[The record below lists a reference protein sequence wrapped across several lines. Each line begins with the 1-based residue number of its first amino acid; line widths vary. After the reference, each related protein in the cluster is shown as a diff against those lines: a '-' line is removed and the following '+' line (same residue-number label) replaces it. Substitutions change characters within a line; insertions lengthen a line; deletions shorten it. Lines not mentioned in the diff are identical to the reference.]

1 MKNIHVDAAVP
12 RPEDCLSGG
21 GEMGALMRSIDWS
34 STVFGPVGRWPQSLR
49 TAVSIMLESRFAM
62 VIAWGPEFRFFYNDR
77 YRPILGSTKHPAALA
92 RAAAEIFPEVWSV
105 IGPEFERVRRGEAFA
120 IDDWLLPL
128 DRNGYLENCWFTLS
142 YSPIRDESGG
152 VGGLLAVVAETT
164 GRVEGERRLATLRN
178 LARRAA
184 EATTAEAACAD
195 AAAVLEQNPTDV
207 PFALIYLLEDDGSR
221 ARRVARAGIPAD
233 HPAAAGLIDL
243 GAGEATHTWPLA
255 QVIGAREAAILE
267 DLPARFGPLPGGSCP
282 EHTHTA
288 VLLPLVRPGQERPYG
303 ILVAGLSPRRALDDA
318 YRGFFELAAD
328 HLATAISNAHS
339 LEQARSRAEALA
351 EIDRAKTAFFSNVS
365 HEFRTPLTLLLGPTQ
380 DALASPDQA
389 LRGEAL
395 ESVHRNA
402 LRLLKLVNALL
413 DFSRLE
419 AGRLEAVYEPVDLS
433 ALTRDLASGFRSA
446 VERAGLAF
454 RFASDEIAQP
464 AFVDRGLWE
473 KIVLNLL
480 SNAFKFTFQ
489 GAISVTLRQT
499 PGHYELAVA
508 DTGVG
513 IPENELPHVFERFRR
528 VEGAR
533 ARTHE
538 GSGIGL
544 ALVQELARMH
554 GGEASVTSVPG
565 QGSTF
570 TVSIP
575 RGSAHLPADRIR
587 AAQDVPSTS
596 PATRAFVEEALR
608 WVDHDEAGAEAPP
621 GASRILV
628 ADDNADMRAYLGR
641 ILGARWAVET
651 HADGGAALAAARAR
665 PPDLV
670 LSDVMMPG
678 LDGFGLLR
686 ALRADESTRHVP
698 VVLLSARAGEE
709 ARIEGLERGADD
721 YLVKPFSARELVA
734 RIGSQLTLSAAR
746 REAEL
751 QRQQMDHLRAEAESA
766 SRAKDEFLAMLS
778 HELRNPLSPILTALQ
793 LMRLREGAEAVE
805 RERVIIERQVRHLT
819 RLVDD
824 LLDVSRVAQGK
835 IELRRHPQ
843 ELAEVVAKGVELASP
858 LFEERHH
865 ELILTVP
872 PTGLLIDAD
881 EQRLTQVVANL
892 LTNAAKYTDLRG
904 RIDVAAY
911 PEGEEVVL
919 TVRDN
924 GIGMP
929 AHLVPDVFDLF
940 VQGPRAFDRSHGGLG
955 LGLAIVRSLVTLHGG
970 SVAAASEGAGRGS
983 RFTVRLPLSKAARP
997 GAAGSEGSLARPDRS
1012 PARGTRVLVVDDNPD
1027 AAEALAEAL
1036 RIGGYD
1042 VRTANDGVQA
1052 LAIAASF
1059 RPDVALL
1066 DLGLPVMDG
1075 YELGE
1080 RLRQA
1085 PETRGASL
1093 VALTGY
1099 GHAAHRE
1106 RSRATGFDEH
1116 LVKPVDI
1123 ATVHEVLRRLEASKP
1138 GRASS

>member
-1 MKNIHVDAAVP
+1 MDPRAGVDALAAP

-21 GEMGALMRSIDWS
+21 GEMGALMRAIDWNA
-34 STVFGPVGRWPQSLR
+34 TVFGPVGQWPQSLR
-49 TAVSIMLESRFAM
+49 TAVSIVLESRFAM
-62 VIAWGPEFRFFYNDR
+62 VIAWGPDFRFFYNDR
-77 YRPILGSTKHPAALA
+77 YRPILGRTKHPAAVA
-92 RAAAEIFPEVWSV
+92 RPAAEIFPEVWGV
-105 IGPEFERVRRGEAFA
+105 VGPEFERVRRGESFA

-207 PFALIYLLEDDGSR
+207 PFALIYLLEGDGTR
-221 ARRVARAGIPAD
+221 ARRVAGAGIPAD
-233 HPAAAGLIDL
+233 HPAAAHEVEL
-243 GAGEATHTWPLA
+243 GAGEETRAWPLA
-255 QVIGAREAAILE
+255 HVIRAREVAILD
-267 DLPARFGPLPGGSCP
+267 DLSARFGPLPGGSFP
-282 EHTHTA
+282 EQTHSA
-288 VLLPLVRPGQERPYG
+288 ILLPLVRPGQERPYG
-303 ILVAGLSPRRALDDA
+303 VLVAGLSPRRALDDA

-365 HEFRTPLTLLLGPTQ
+365 HEFRTPLTLLLGPTE

-389 LRGEAL
+389 LRGDAL
-395 ESVHRNA
+395 QSVHRNA

-419 AGRLEAVYEPVDLS
+419 AGRVEAVYEPVDLR

-454 RFASDEIAQP
+454 TFASDELTEP
-464 AFVDRGLWE
+464 AFVDRSMWE

-480 SNAFKFTFQ
+480 SNALKFTFQ
-489 GAISVTLRQT
+489 GAITVTLRQT
-499 PGHYELAVA
+499 AGHYELAVA

-513 IPENELPHVFERFRR
+513 IPEPELPHVFERFRR
-528 VEGAR
+528 VEGVR

-565 QGSTF
+565 KGSTF
-570 TVSIP
+570 SVSIP
-575 RGSAHLPADRIR
+575 RGSAHLPEERIR
-587 AAQDVPSTS
+587 AAADIPSAE

-608 WVDHDEAGAEAPP
+608 WADGDGDLEAPP
-621 GASRILV
+621 GAARILV
-628 ADDNADMRAYLGR
+628 ADDNADMRAYLAR

-651 HADGGAALAAARAR
+651 HADGAAALAAARAR

-686 ALRADESTRHVP
+686 ALRAEESTRHVP

-751 QRQQMDHLRAEAESA
+751 QKQQMDHLRAEAESA

-793 LMRLREGAEAVE
+793 LMRLREGAGAVE

-835 IELRRHPQ
+835 IELRRHPL

-865 ELILTVP
+865 ELTLTVP

-892 LTNAAKYTDLRG
+892 LNNAAKYTDAKG
-904 RIDVAAY
+904 RIDVVARVD
-911 PEGEEVVL
+911 GEDAVL
-919 TVRDN
+919 SVRDN

-929 AHLVPDVFDLF
+929 ARLVPGVFDLF

-955 LGLAIVRSLVTLHGG
+955 LGLAIVRSLVALHGG
-970 SVAAASEGAGRGS
+970 SVAAASEGPGRGS
-983 RFTVRLPLSKAARP
+983 EFTVRLPLSKAARP
-997 GAAGSEGSLARPDRS
+997 GAATETGLPKPERARV
-1012 PARGTRVLVVDDNPD
+1012 RGTRILVVDDNPD
-1027 AAEALAEAL
+1027 AADALAEAL
-1036 RIGGYD
+1036 RVGGYD

-1052 LAIAASF
+1052 LAIAATF
-1059 RPDVALL
+1059 RPEVALL

-1080 RLRQA
+1080 RLRSA
-1085 PETRGASL
+1085 PETRGTSL

-1123 ATVHEVLRRLEASKP
+1123 ATIHQLLRRLDASNP
-1138 GRASS
+1138 DRASS

>member
-1 MKNIHVDAAVP
+1 
-12 RPEDCLSGG
+12 
-21 GEMGALMRSIDWS
+21 MGTLMRSFEWGA
-34 STVFGPVGRWPQSLR
+34 TVFGPVGQWPQSLR

-62 VIAWGPEFRFFYNDR
+62 VVAWGPEFRFFYNDR
-77 YRPILGSTKHPAALA
+77 YRPILGSTKHPAAVA
-92 RAAAEIFPEVWSV
+92 RPAAEIFPEVWGV
-105 IGPEFERVRRGEAFA
+105 IGPEFERVRRGESFA

-164 GRVEGERRLATLRN
+164 GRVEGERRLATLRD

-184 EATTAEAACAD
+184 DATTAEAACAD

-207 PFALIYLLEDDGSR
+207 PFALIYLLEPDGTQ
-221 ARRVARAGIPAD
+221 ARRVARAGIPSD
-233 HPAAAGLIDL
+233 HPAAAEKVEL
-243 GAGEATHTWPLA
+243 GVGEETHTWPLA
-255 QVIGAREAAILE
+255 RVVRAREMVVLE
-267 DLPARFGPLPGGSCP
+267 DLPARFGPLPGGACP
-282 EHTHTA
+282 EETQSA

-303 ILVAGLSPRRALDDA
+303 MLVAGLSPRRALDDR

-339 LEQARSRAEALA
+339 LEEARHRAEALA

-365 HEFRTPLTLLLGPTQ
+365 HEFRTPLTLLLGPTE
-380 DALASPDQA
+380 DALASPDHA

-419 AGRLEAVYEPVDLS
+419 AGRVEAVYEPVDLR

-446 VERAGLAF
+446 IERAGLTLSF
-454 RFASDEIAQP
+454 QSDELTEP
-464 AFVDRGLWE
+464 AFVDRGMWE

-480 SNAFKFTFQ
+480 SNALKFTFQ
-489 GAISVTLRQT
+489 GGITVTLRQAAD
-499 PGHYELAVA
+499 HYELAVG

-513 IPENELPHVFERFRR
+513 IPEHELANVFQRFRR
-528 VEGAR
+528 VEGVR

-544 ALVQELARMH
+544 ALVQELVRMH
-554 GGEASVTSVPG
+554 GGETSVTSVVG

-570 TVSIP
+570 SVSIP
-575 RGSAHLPADRIR
+575 RGSAHLAAERIR
-587 AAQDVPSTS
+587 AAGDTHPALPSI
-596 PATRAFVEEALR
+596 RAFVEEALR
-608 WVDHDEAGAEAPP
+608 WTDGQGVGHVEAPP

-641 ILGARWAVET
+641 ILGERWAVET
-651 HADGGAALAAARAR
+651 HADGVSALAAARAR
-665 PPDLV
+665 LPDLV

-678 LDGFGLLR
+678 LDGFGLLK
-686 ALRADESTRHVP
+686 ALRAEESTRHVP

-751 QRQQMDHLRAEAESA
+751 QTQQMDRLRGEAESA

-793 LMRLREGAEAVE
+793 LMRLREGADAVE

-835 IELRRHPQ
+835 IELRRHPL

-865 ELILTVP
+865 ELTLTVP
-872 PTGLLIDAD
+872 PTGLLVDAD

-892 LTNAAKYTDLRG
+892 LTNAAKYTDARG
-904 RIDVAAY
+904 RIDVVARA
-911 PEGEEVVL
+911 EGEEVVL
-919 TVRDN
+919 SVRDN

-929 AHLVPDVFDLF
+929 AALVPDVFDLF
-940 VQGPRAFDRSHGGLG
+940 VQGPRALDRSHGGLG

-970 SVAAASEGAGRGS
+970 SVAAASDGPGRGS

-997 GAAGSEGSLARPDRS
+997 RAAAGESSLPKGEGGRARS
-1012 PARGTRVLVVDDNPD
+1012 RVLVVDDNPD
-1027 AAEALAEAL
+1027 AADALAEAL
-1036 RIGGYD
+1036 RIGGYE

-1059 RPDVALL
+1059 RPEVALL

-1080 RLRQA
+1080 RLREA
-1085 PETRGASL
+1085 PETRGLSL

-1099 GHAAHRE
+1099 GHAAHRA
-1106 RSRATGFDEH
+1106 RSRAAGFDEH

-1123 ATVHEVLRRLEASKP
+1123 ASIHQLLRRLDASKP
-1138 GRASS
+1138 DRASS

>member
-1 MKNIHVDAAVP
+1 MDPRAGVDALAAP

-21 GEMGALMRSIDWS
+21 GEMGALMRAIDWNA
-34 STVFGPVGRWPQSLR
+34 TVFGPVGQWPQSLR
-49 TAVSIMLESRFAM
+49 TAVSIVLESRFAM
-62 VIAWGPEFRFFYNDR
+62 VIAWGPDFRFFYNDR
-77 YRPILGSTKHPAALA
+77 YRPILGRTKHPAAVA
-92 RAAAEIFPEVWSV
+92 RPAAEIFPEVWGV
-105 IGPEFERVRRGEAFA
+105 VGPEFERVRRGESFA

-207 PFALIYLLEDDGSR
+207 PFALIYLLEGDGTR
-221 ARRVARAGIPAD
+221 ARRVAGAGIPAD
-233 HPAAAGLIDL
+233 HPAAAHEVEL
-243 GAGEATHTWPLA
+243 GAGEETRAWPLA
-255 QVIGAREAAILE
+255 HVIRAREVAILD
-267 DLPARFGPLPGGSCP
+267 DLSARFGPLPGGSFP
-282 EHTHTA
+282 EQTHSA
-288 VLLPLVRPGQERPYG
+288 ILLPLVRPGQERPYG
-303 ILVAGLSPRRALDDA
+303 VLVAGLSPRRALDDA

-365 HEFRTPLTLLLGPTQ
+365 HEFRTPLTLLLGPTE

-389 LRGEAL
+389 LRGDAL
-395 ESVHRNA
+395 QSVHRNA

-419 AGRLEAVYEPVDLS
+419 AGRVEAVYEPVDLR

-454 RFASDEIAQP
+454 TFASDELTEP
-464 AFVDRGLWE
+464 AFVDRSMWE

-480 SNAFKFTFQ
+480 SNALKFTFQ
-489 GAISVTLRQT
+489 GAITVTLRQT
-499 PGHYELAVA
+499 AGYYELAVA

-513 IPENELPHVFERFRR
+513 IPEPELPHVFERFRR
-528 VEGAR
+528 VEGVR

-570 TVSIP
+570 SVSIP
-575 RGSAHLPADRIR
+575 RGSAHLPEERIR
-587 AAQDVPSTS
+587 AAADIPSAE

-608 WVDHDEAGAEAPP
+608 WADGDGDLEAPP
-621 GASRILV
+621 GAARILV
-628 ADDNADMRAYLGR
+628 ADDNADMRAYLAR

-651 HADGGAALAAARAR
+651 HADGAAALAAARAR

-686 ALRADESTRHVP
+686 ALRAEESTRHVP

-751 QRQQMDHLRAEAESA
+751 QKQQMDHLRAEAESA

-793 LMRLREGAEAVE
+793 LMRLREGAGAVE

-835 IELRRHPQ
+835 IELRRHPL

-865 ELILTVP
+865 ELTLTVP

-892 LTNAAKYTDLRG
+892 LNNAAKYTDAKG
-904 RIDVAAY
+904 RIDVVARVD
-911 PEGEEVVL
+911 GEDAVL
-919 TVRDN
+919 SVRDN

-929 AHLVPDVFDLF
+929 ARLVPGVFDLF

-955 LGLAIVRSLVTLHGG
+955 LGLAIVRSLVALHGG
-970 SVAAASEGAGRGS
+970 SVAAASEGPGRGS
-983 RFTVRLPLSKAARP
+983 EFTVRLPLSKAARP
-997 GAAGSEGSLARPDRS
+997 GAATETGLPKPDR
-1012 PARGTRVLVVDDNPD
+1012 ARVRGTRILVVDDNPD
-1027 AAEALAEAL
+1027 AADALAEAL
-1036 RIGGYD
+1036 RVGGYD

-1052 LAIAASF
+1052 LAIAATF
-1059 RPDVALL
+1059 RPEVALL

-1080 RLRQA
+1080 RLRSA
-1085 PETRGASL
+1085 PETRGTSL

-1123 ATVHEVLRRLEASKP
+1123 ATIHQLLRRLDASNP
-1138 GRASS
+1138 DRASS

>member
-1 MKNIHVDAAVP
+1 MRNLHEARAP

-34 STVFGPVGRWPQSLR
+34 STVFGPVGSWPQSLR
-49 TAVSIMLESRFAM
+49 TAVSMMLESRFAM
-62 VIAWGPEFRFFYNDR
+62 VIAWGPDFRFFYNDR
-77 YRPILGSTKHPAALA
+77 YRPILGRTKHPAALA
-92 RAAAEIFPEVWSV
+92 RPAAEIFPEVWGA
-105 IGPEFERVRRGEAFA
+105 IGPEFERVRRGESFA

-164 GRVEGERRLATLRN
+164 GRVEGERRLATLRD

-184 EATTAEAACAD
+184 DATTAEAACAD
-195 AAAVLEQNPTDV
+195 AAAVLEQNPMDV
-207 PFALIYLLEDDGSR
+207 PFALIYLLEPDGTR
-221 ARRVARAGIPAD
+221 ARLVARSGIPSD
-233 HPAAAGLIDL
+233 HPAAVGSIVL
-243 GAGEATHTWPLA
+243 GAAGTRTWPLA
-255 QVIGAREAAILE
+255 PVIQAHETAILD
-267 DLPARFGPLPGGSCP
+267 DLKARFGPLPGGAGP
-282 EHTHTA
+282 EPTHSA
-288 VLLPLVRPGQERPYG
+288 VLLPLVRPGEERPYG
-303 ILVAGLSPRRALDDA
+303 VLVAGLSPRRALDDR

-328 HLATAISNAHS
+328 HLATAISNAYS
-339 LEQARSRAEALA
+339 LEQARHRAEALA

-365 HEFRTPLTLLLGPTQ
+365 HEFRTPLTLLLGPTE
-380 DALASPDQA
+380 DALASADQV

-419 AGRLEAVYEPVDLS
+419 AGRVEAVYEPVDLR

-446 VERAGLAF
+446 VERAGLTF
-454 RFASDEIAQP
+454 HFESDELAEP
-464 AFVDRGLWE
+464 AFVDRGMWE

-489 GAISVTLRQT
+489 GEISVTLRQRAD
-499 PGHYELAVA
+499 HYELAVR

-513 IPENELPHVFERFRR
+513 IREDDRPHVFERFRR
-528 VEGAR
+528 VEGVR

-565 QGSTF
+565 RGSTF
-570 TVSIP
+570 FVSIP
-575 RGSAHLPADRIR
+575 RGSAHLPAARIR
-587 AAQDVPSTS
+587 AAADLPSAPS
-596 PATRAFVEEALR
+596 AISAFVAEALR
-608 WVDHDEAGAEAPP
+608 WADHDEEEATAPP

-651 HADGGAALAAARAR
+651 HADGVAALAAARAC

-670 LSDVMMPG
+670 ISDVMMPG
-678 LDGFGLLR
+678 LDGFGLLK
-686 ALRADESTRHVP
+686 ALRAEEATRHVP

-751 QRQQMDHLRAEAESA
+751 QKQQMDHLRVEAESA

-793 LMRLREGAEAVE
+793 LMRLREGADAVE

-824 LLDVSRVAQGK
+824 LLDVSRVTQGK
-835 IELRRHPQ
+835 IELRRHPL

-865 ELILTVP
+865 ELTLTVP
-872 PTGLLIDAD
+872 ATGLVIDAD

-892 LTNAAKYTDLRG
+892 LTNAAKYTDARG
-904 RIDVAAY
+904 RIDVVARA
-911 PEGEEVVL
+911 EGEEAVL
-919 TVRDN
+919 SVRDN

-929 AHLVPDVFDLF
+929 APLVPAVFDLF

-970 SVAAASEGAGRGS
+970 SVAAASDGPGRGS
-983 RFTVRLPLSKAARP
+983 EFTVRLPLSKAARP
-997 GAAGSEGSLARPDRS
+997 GVAGGEGTVPQAARS
-1012 PARGTRVLVVDDNPD
+1012 PVRGTRVLVVDDNPD
-1027 AAEALAEAL
+1027 AADALAEAL

-1052 LAIAASF
+1052 LAIAATF
-1059 RPDVALL
+1059 RPEVALL

-1075 YELGE
+1075 YELCE
-1080 RLRQA
+1080 RLRNA
-1085 PETRGASL
+1085 PETRGTRV

-1123 ATVHEVLRRLEASKP
+1123 GTVHEILRRLEASKLD
-1138 GRASS
+1138 RAPS